1 MNALLS
7 GGAIRE
13 ALARL
18 PGWTLEGGEIVR
30 TFAFA
35 DFAAALGFVNR
46 AGTLAEQANH
56 HPDIDIRWNKVT
68 LRLTTH
74 SKGGLTAL
82 DFGLA
87 EEIDR
92 LARELR
98 EDHS

>member
-7 GGAIRE
+7 GKAVRE
-13 ALARL
+13 ALARV
-18 PGWTLEGGEIVR
+18 PRWTLEGGEIVR

-46 AGTLAEQANH
+46 TGVLAEQANH
-56 HPDIDIRWNKVT
+56 HPDIDMRWNKVT

-87 EEIDR
+87 EQIDLLPR
-92 LARELR
+92 DLPA
-98 EDHS
+98 DHS